1 MKKPIKTFLFIGT
14 LIIFSHGIH
23 LFSKIKKSEGNEN
36 SLVQKSDKISLP
48 HTLLDVNGDE
58 VSVDQLNGKYVGLYF
73 SASWC
78 GPCRS
83 FTPKLAKFKE
93 IHKESFEVV
102 LIGSDGSSKAQANYM
117 KKYKMPWFALKNQS
131 DVARDISLSL
141 QVKFIPYLVI
151 LDSDGNVITKDGKKN
166 IDSMGNAAFDY
177 WTKG

>member
-23 LFSKIKKSEGNEN
+23 LFSKIQKSDGNEN

-48 HTLLDVNGDE
+48 LTLLDVNGDE

-93 IHKESFEVV
+93 IHKENFEVV

-166 IDSMGNAAFDY
+166 IDSMGNAAFGY